1 MCVFA
6 SVCVCVRAC
15 VCLRVCLRV
24 CVCVCVFACVFIILG
39 IIKVVSSFT
48 VSCLF
53 VQASSLVRTAE
64 DAGVALKLSSVLNQA
79 LVRYQA
85 RNALPAAMVREN
97 YILQLIINCDTS
109 VFIQSFPP
117 W

>member
-1 MCVFA
+1 MCVCLRL
-6 SVCVCVRAC
+6 CVCVRAC
-15 VCLRVCLRV
+15 VCLRVCLR
-24 CVCVCVFACVFIILG
+24 VCVCVFACVFIILG

-109 VFIQSFPP
+109 VFIQSFSP

>member
-1 MCVFA
+1 MCVCLRL
-6 SVCVCVRAC
+6 CVCVRAC
-15 VCLRVCLRV
+15 VCLRVCLR
-24 CVCVCVFACVFIILG
+24 VCVCVFACVFIILG